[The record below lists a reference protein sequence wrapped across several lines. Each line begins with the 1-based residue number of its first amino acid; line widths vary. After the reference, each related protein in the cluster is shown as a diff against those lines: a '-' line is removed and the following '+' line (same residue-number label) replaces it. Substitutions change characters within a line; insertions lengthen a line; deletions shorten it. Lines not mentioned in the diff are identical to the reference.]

1 MENLK
6 KVELHLHLDG
16 SVRPSTIASILNM
29 DEQDIRK
36 KVCTNK
42 DTKDLK
48 DYLSKFDLPIS
59 VMQTKENLTR
69 ISYELALD
77 LKQDNVIYAEIRFAP
92 LFHTK
97 QGLTIDEVII
107 AVLDGL
113 KQVPVKT
120 NLILCMMRGSSY
132 ENNYKVIE
140 TAYKFL
146 NKGVVGIDLAGDE
159 KNYPVDNYKDL
170 FEIAKNKKIPFTIHA
185 GEADDYNS
193 IDNAIKLGAK
203 RIGHGVRAIE
213 NDNTIKLIK
222 ENNITL
228 EVSPISN
235 INTKIY
241 KNIKEHPIK
250 KLYDENINITISTD
264 NRTVSNTTLNDTYKI
279 LQNTFNFTKEDFI
292 KINQNAIKAAF
303 ISDKEKELLLKE
315 LINQ

>member
-16 SVRPSTIASILNM
+16 SVRPSTIASILTM
-29 DEQDIRK
+29 DEQDVRK

-59 VMQTKENLTR
+59 IMQTKENLIR
-69 ISYELALD
+69 ISRELALD
-77 LKQDNVIYAEIRFAP
+77 LKNDNVIYAEIRFAP

-97 QGLTIDEVII
+97 EDLTMNEVITS
-107 AVLDGL
+107 VLEGL
-113 KQVPVKT
+113 KQVPIKT

-132 ENNYKVIE
+132 EDNYKVIE

-185 GEADDYNS
+185 GEADDYRS
-193 IDNAIKLGAK
+193 IDNAIKQGAK

-213 NDNTIKLIK
+213 NNNTIKLIK

-228 EVSPISN
+228 EICPISN
-235 INTKIY
+235 LDTKIY
-241 KNIKEHPIK
+241 KNIKDHPIK

-279 LQNTFNFTKEDFI
+279 LQSAFNFTKEDFI
-292 KINQNAIKAAF
+292 KMNQNAIKAAF

>member
-36 KVCTNK
+36 KMCTNK

-185 GEADDYNS
+185 GEADDYRS

-228 EVSPISN
+228 EVCPISN
-235 INTKIY
+235 IDTKIY

-250 KLYDENINITISTD
+250 KLYDENISITISTD

-292 KINQNAIKAAF
+292 KTNQNAIKAAF

>member
-36 KVCTNK
+36 KMCTNK

-185 GEADDYNS
+185 GEADDYKS
-193 IDNAIKLGAK
+193 IDNAIKHGAK
-203 RIGHGVRAIE
+203 RIGHGVRAVE
-213 NDNTIKLIK
+213 NISTIKKIK

-228 EVSPISN
+228 EICPISN
-235 INTKIY
+235 LDTKIY
-241 KNIKEHPIK
+241 KNIKDHPIK
-250 KLYDENINITISTD
+250 KLYDENISITISTD

-292 KINQNAIKAAF
+292 KMNQNAIKAAF

>member
-16 SVRPSTIASILNM
+16 SVRPSTIASILTM
-29 DEQDIRK
+29 DEQDVRK

-59 VMQTKENLTR
+59 IMQTKDNLIR
-69 ISYELALD
+69 ISRELALD
-77 LKQDNVIYAEIRFAP
+77 LKNDNVIYAEIRFAP
-92 LFHTK
+92 IFHTK
-97 QGLTIDEVII
+97 EDLTMNEVITS
-107 AVLDGL
+107 VLEGL
-113 KQVPVKT
+113 KQVPIKT

-132 ENNYKVIE
+132 EDNYKVIE

-146 NKGVVGIDLAGDE
+146 NKGVVGIDLAGDG

-185 GEADDYNS
+185 GEADDYRS
-193 IDNAIKLGAK
+193 IDNAIKQGAK

-213 NDNTIKLIK
+213 NNNTIKLIK

-228 EVSPISN
+228 EICPISN
-235 INTKIY
+235 IDTKIY
-241 KNIKEHPIK
+241 ESIKDHPIK

-292 KINQNAIKAAF
+292 KMNQNAIQASF

>member
-16 SVRPSTIASILNM
+16 SVRPSTIASILTM
-29 DEQDIRK
+29 DEQDVRK

-59 VMQTKENLTR
+59 IMQTKENLIR
-69 ISYELALD
+69 ISRELALD
-77 LKQDNVIYAEIRFAP
+77 LKNDNVIYAEIRFAP

-97 QGLTIDEVII
+97 EDLTMNEVITS
-107 AVLDGL
+107 VLEGL
-113 KQVPVKT
+113 KQVPIKT

-132 ENNYKVIE
+132 EDNYKVIE

-185 GEADDYNS
+185 GEAVDYRS
-193 IDNAIKLGAK
+193 IDNAIQLGAK

-213 NDNTIKLIK
+213 NNNTIKLIK

-228 EVSPISN
+228 EICPISN
-235 INTKIY
+235 IDTKIY
-241 KNIKEHPIK
+241 ESIKDHPIK

-292 KINQNAIKAAF
+292 KMNQNAIQASF

>member
-16 SVRPSTIASILNM
+16 SVRPSTIASILTM
-29 DEQDIRK
+29 DEQDVRK

-59 VMQTKENLTR
+59 IMQTKENLIR
-69 ISYELALD
+69 ISRELALD
-77 LKQDNVIYAEIRFAP
+77 LKNDNVIYAEIRFAP
-92 LFHTK
+92 LFHMK
-97 QGLTIDEVII
+97 QGLTMDEVITS
-107 AVLDGL
+107 VLEGL
-113 KQVPVKT
+113 KQVPIKT

-132 ENNYKVIE
+132 EDNYKVIE
-140 TAYKFL
+140 AAYKFL

-159 KNYPVDNYKDL
+159 KNYPVNNYKDL

-185 GEADDYNS
+185 GEADDYRS
-193 IDNAIKLGAK
+193 IDNAIQLGAK

-213 NDNTIKLIK
+213 NNNTIKLIK

-228 EVSPISN
+228 EICPISN
-235 INTKIY
+235 IDTKIY
-241 KNIKEHPIK
+241 ESIKDHPIK

-264 NRTVSNTTLNDTYKI
+264 NRTVSNTTLNDAYKI

-292 KINQNAIKAAF
+292 KMNQNAIQASF

>member
-228 EVSPISN
+228 EVCPISN
-235 INTKIY
+235 IDTKIY

>member
-185 GEADDYNS
+185 GEADDYRS

-228 EVSPISN
+228 EVCPISN
-235 INTKIY
+235 IDTKIY

-250 KLYDENINITISTD
+250 KLYDENISITISTD

-292 KINQNAIKAAF
+292 KTNQNAIKAAF

>member
-16 SVRPSTIASILNM
+16 SVRPSTIASILTM
-29 DEQDIRK
+29 DEQDVRK

-59 VMQTKENLTR
+59 IMQTKENLIR
-69 ISYELALD
+69 ISRELALD
-77 LKQDNVIYAEIRFAP
+77 LKNDNVIYAEIRFAP
-92 LFHTK
+92 LFHMK
-97 QGLTIDEVII
+97 QGLTMDEVITS
-107 AVLDGL
+107 VLEGL
-113 KQVPVKT
+113 KQVPIKT

-132 ENNYKVIE
+132 EDNYKVIE

-185 GEADDYNS
+185 GEAVDYRS
-193 IDNAIKLGAK
+193 IDNAIQLGAK

-213 NDNTIKLIK
+213 NNNTIKLIK

-228 EVSPISN
+228 EICPISN
-235 INTKIY
+235 IDTKIY
-241 KNIKEHPIK
+241 ESIKDHPIK

-292 KINQNAIKAAF
+292 KMNQNAIQASF

>member
-36 KVCTNK
+36 KMCTNK

-185 GEADDYNS
+185 GEADDYRS

-228 EVSPISN
+228 EVCPISN
-235 INTKIY
+235 IDTKIY

>member
-29 DEQDIRK
+29 DEQDVRK

-59 VMQTKENLTR
+59 IMQTKDNLIR
-69 ISYELALD
+69 ISRELALD
-77 LKQDNVIYAEIRFAP
+77 LKNDNVIYAEIRFAP
-92 LFHTK
+92 IFHMK
-97 QGLTIDEVII
+97 QGLTMDEVITS
-107 AVLDGL
+107 VLEGL
-113 KQVPVKT
+113 KQVPIKT

-132 ENNYKVIE
+132 EDNYKIIE
-140 TAYKFL
+140 AAYKFL

-159 KNYPVDNYKDL
+159 KNYPVNNFNELFKSAKD
-170 FEIAKNKKIPFTIHA
+170 KNIPFTIHA
-185 GEADDYNS
+185 GEADDYKS
-193 IDNAIKLGAK
+193 IDNAIKQKAK

-213 NDNTIKLIK
+213 NNNTIKLIK

-228 EVSPISN
+228 EICPISN
-235 INTKIY
+235 IDTKIY
-241 KNIKEHPIK
+241 ESIKDHPIK

-292 KINQNAIKAAF
+292 KMNQNAIQASF

>member
-29 DEQDIRK
+29 DEQDVRK

-59 VMQTKENLTR
+59 IMQTKENLIR
-69 ISYELALD
+69 ISRELALD
-77 LKQDNVIYAEIRFAP
+77 LKNDNVIYAEIRFAP
-92 LFHTK
+92 LFHMK
-97 QGLTIDEVII
+97 QGLTMDEVITS
-107 AVLDGL
+107 VLEGL
-113 KQVPVKT
+113 KQVPIKT

-132 ENNYKVIE
+132 EDNYKVIE

-185 GEADDYNS
+185 GEADDYRS

-228 EVSPISN
+228 EVCPISN
-235 INTKIY
+235 IDTKIY

-292 KINQNAIKAAF
+292 KMNQNAIKAAF